1 MRVAIV
7 DGDVSYPATSG
18 KRLRTLNL
26 MLRLAPRHQIVY
38 IGRCAPGSE
47 EQKLAPD
54 FLRSHGIEPVIVADP
69 VPKKSG
75 LAFYARLARNLLSS
89 SPYSVTSHQSQAMRD
104 AVNRVAREQNI
115 DLWQFEWTPYLD
127 ALDPA
132 IAAPRLVMAHNV
144 DTLIWQRYYENETR
158 FLHRRFLKTQW
169 RRFEAF
175 EKRAFAR
182 ADRVVAVSEEDATLI
197 RTQFGQPATD
207 VVDNGIDRE
216 FFASVQGPHDPHTIL
231 FLGALDWRPNLDA
244 VELLLS
250 KIFPEVRRQEPNAK
264 LVIVGRNPP
273 AALATRIAATPGVEL
288 HANVPDVRPFLGQA
302 GVMTVPLRIG
312 GGSRLKILEALASG
326 LPVVSTKVGA
336 EGLNLIPGE
345 HFVEADE
352 HAMAAALVE
361 AMRCPDRMRQQAEVA
376 RRLVA
381 AQYDWGVLAEKLEA
395 SWNRCLHPLPLCSPL
410 APREDSGSAPSD
422 GMANSRN
429 PLAEREGYIEAPASK
444 AGAA

>member
-47 EQKLAPD
+47 EQRVAPD

-75 LAFYARLARNLLSS
+75 LAFYGRLARNMLSS
-89 SPYSVTSHQSQAMRD
+89 LPYSVTSHQSPAMRD
-104 AVNRVAREQNI
+104 AVNRVAREQKI

-127 ALDPA
+127 ALDPSV
-132 IAAPRLVMAHNV
+132 AAPRLVIAHNV

-158 FLHRRFLKTQW
+158 FLHRRFLKSQW
-169 RRFEAF
+169 KKFEAF

-182 ADRVVAVSEEDATLI
+182 ANRVVAVSEEDAKLI

-216 FFASVQGPHDPHTIL
+216 FFASVESAHDPHTIL

-244 VELLLS
+244 VELLVNR
-250 KIFPEVRRQEPNAK
+250 IFPEVRRQEPNAK
-264 LVIVGRNPP
+264 LQIVGRNPP
-273 AALATRIAATPGVEL
+273 ASLVARIAEANGVEL
-288 HANVPDVRPFLGQA
+288 QANVPDVRPFLGQA
-302 GVMTVPLRIG
+302 GVMTVRSASAAAR
-312 GGSRLKILEALASG
+312 GSRSLNRS
-326 LPVVSTKVGA
+326 PVA
-336 EGLNLIPGE
+336 
-345 HFVEADE
+345 
-352 HAMAAALVE
+352 
-361 AMRCPDRMRQQAEVA
+361 CPSFP
-376 RRLVA
+376 RRS
-381 AQYDWGVLAEKLEA
+381 E
-395 SWNRCLHPLPLCSPL
+395 
-410 APREDSGSAPSD
+410 PRV
-422 GMANSRN
+422 
-429 PLAEREGYIEAPASK
+429 
-444 AGAA
+444 